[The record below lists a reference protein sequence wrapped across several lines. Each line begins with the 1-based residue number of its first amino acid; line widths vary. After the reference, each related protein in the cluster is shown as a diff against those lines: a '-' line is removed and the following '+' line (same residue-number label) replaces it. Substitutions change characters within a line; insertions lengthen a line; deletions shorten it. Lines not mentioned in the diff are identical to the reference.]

1 MKRGLLFYQS
11 PAGVQLQH
19 QETQVNTWLPKN
31 SRHDFTLR
39 QSPVTSLLEVKG
51 GVNEWLLGDQENS
64 LQPRTMTY
72 MHQYLQKQSH
82 GYNKG
87 PAITQDTYRKY

>member
-64 LQPRTMTY
+64 AAKDHDIYAPISTEAE
-72 MHQYLQKQSH
+72 S
-82 GYNKG
+82 
-87 PAITQDTYRKY
+87 